1 MKQGKQDEG
10 LGESAGSLPN
20 KKEKR
25 EKEYWKKY
33 KPWKEVTAEQWN
45 SGDWQ
50 YHNLI
55 MTVEK
60 LGEIIPLSPEEVEAG
75 KATKDDYKF
84 STTPYYASLIDPNNP
99 ECPIRLQTIP
109 NLKEMGRAAA
119 DMRDPLGEDENSPV
133 PGLVHRYPDRV
144 LWLITT
150 SCAMY
155 CRFCTRRRIVL
166 EKGHRTERELEMT
179 MDYLRAHTEIRD
191 VIISGGDSLFLGDKY
206 LEGCL
211 QRLRQIPSIEII
223 RVASRIPVVCPMRIT
238 DELATMLRKYAPIF
252 MMTHF
257 NHPYEITEEAKKACA
272 ILVDHGIPIFNQTVL
287 LRKINSDPIILRN
300 LFQELLK
307 NRVKPYYL
315 YQCDLSEGI
324 EHFRTPVQK
333 GIEIIESLRGH
344 TSGLAVPEFV
354 IDAPGGGGKV
364 PVMPQY
370 LISESDKRV
379 VVRNYRG
386 FLSVYTQPEVTDC
399 DCSTADE
406 IRKKYPRLEIEGPEG
421 LLQGKAVGIEPR
433 K

>member
-1 MKQGKQDEG
+1 M
-10 LGESAGSLPN
+10 
-20 KKEKR
+20 
-25 EKEYWKKY
+25 EYWKRF
-33 KPWKEVTAEQWN
+33 KPWKDVSAAEWYDWN
-45 SGDWQ
+45 WQ
-50 YHNLI
+50 YHHLVMDMEELAGI
-55 MTVEK
+55 VPLKTE
-60 LGEIIPLSPEEVEAG
+60 EIEAG
-75 KATKDDYKF
+75 RATKGAYKF
-84 STTPYYASLIDPNNP
+84 STTPYYATLIDPDNP
-99 ECPIRLQTIP
+99 ECPIRLQTVP
-109 NLKEMGRAAA
+109 DLREMERSAA

-144 LWLITT
+144 LWLITS

-166 EKGHRTERELEMT
+166 AKGHRTERELDLT
-179 MDYLRAHTEIRD
+179 MDYLGAHPEVRD
-191 VIISGGDSLFLGDKY
+191 VVISGGDALFVGDRY

-211 QRLRQIPSIEII
+211 KRLRMIPTIEII

-238 DELATMLRKYAPIF
+238 EDLARMLRRYAPIY

-257 NHPYEITEEAKKACA
+257 NHPYELTEEAKKSCA
-272 ILVDHGIPIFNQTVL
+272 ILVDHGIPVFNQTVL
-287 LRKINSDPIILRN
+287 LRKINSDPVILKS
-300 LFQELLK
+300 LFHELLK

-364 PVMPQY
+364 PIMPQY
-370 LISESDKRV
+370 LISESDKKV

-386 FLSVYTQPEVTDC
+386 FISVYTQPEETDC
-399 DCSTADE
+399 RCSTADE
-406 IRKKYPRLEIEGPEG
+406 IRKRYPHLEREGPDR
-421 LLQGKAVGIEPR
+421 LLQGRAVGIEP
-433 K
+433 KD

>member
-1 MKQGKQDEG
+1 MRQDRSG
-10 LGESAGSLPN
+10 
-20 KKEKR
+20 
-25 EKEYWKKY
+25 EYWKNY
-33 KPWKEVTAEQWN
+33 KPWKDVTAEQWN
-45 SGDWQ
+45 DWNWQ

-55 MTVEK
+55 MDVET
-60 LGEIIPLSPEEVEAG
+60 LGQVVPLTPQELEAG
-75 KATKDDYKF
+75 RATKAEYKF
-84 STTPYYASLIDPNNP
+84 STTPYYATLIDPENL
-99 ECPIRLQTIP
+99 ECPIRLQTVP
-109 NLKEMGRAAA
+109 SLHEMERADA
-119 DMRDPLGEDENSPV
+119 DMRDPLGEDEHSPV

-166 EKGHRTERELEMT
+166 AKGHRTERELDMT
-179 MDYLRAHTEIRD
+179 IDYLKQHPEVRD
-191 VIISGGDSLFLGDKY
+191 VIISGGDALFVGDKY

-211 QRLRQIPSIEII
+211 QRLRSIPSIEII
-223 RVASRIPVVCPMRIT
+223 RIASRIPVVCPMRIT
-238 DELATMLRKYAPIF
+238 DALATMLRKYAPVYF
-252 MMTHF
+252 MTHY
-257 NHPYEITEEAKKACA
+257 NHPYEVTEEAKKACA
-272 ILVDHGIPIFNQTVL
+272 ILVDHGIPIFNQSVL
-287 LRKINSDPIILRN
+287 LRKINSEPIILKS
-300 LFQELLK
+300 LFHELLK

-333 GIEIIESLRGH
+333 GIEMIESLRGH

-386 FLSVYTQPEVTDC
+386 FISAYAQPEETDC
-399 DCSTADE
+399 ACSTAEE
-406 IRKKYPRLEIEGPEG
+406 IRKKYPHLETEGPQG
-421 LLQGKAVGIEPR
+421 LLQGKTVGIEP
-433 K
+433 KH

>member
-1 MKQGKQDEG
+1 MTRN
-10 LGESAGSLPN
+10 A
-20 KKEKR
+20 
-25 EKEYWKKY
+25 EYWKKY
-33 KPWKEVTAEQWN
+33 KPWKNVGSNEWN
-45 SGDWQ
+45 DWNWQ

-55 MTVEK
+55 RTVDE
-60 LGEIIPLSPEEVEAG
+60 LAEILPLTKEEVEAG
-75 KATKDDYKF
+75 QATKDEYKF
-84 STTPYYASLIDPNNP
+84 STTPYYATLIDPNNT

-109 NLKEMGRAAA
+109 SFKEMDRAPA
-119 DMRDPLGEDENSPV
+119 DMRDPLGEDAHSPV

-155 CRFCTRRRIVL
+155 CRFCTWRCIVL
-166 EKGHRTERELEMT
+166 AKGHRTERELDMT
-179 MDYLRAHTEIRD
+179 MDYLKAHPEVRD

-211 QRLRQIPSIEII
+211 HRLRQIPTIEII
-223 RVASRIPVVCPMRIT
+223 RIASRIPVVCPMRIT
-238 DELATMLRKYAPIF
+238 DELVTMLRKYAPVF
-252 MMTHF
+252 MMTHY
-257 NHPYEITEEAKKACA
+257 NHPYEITEEAKRACA
-272 ILVDHGIPIFNQTVL
+272 TLVDHGIPIFNQTVL
-287 LRKINSDPIILRN
+287 LRKINSDPLILRS
-300 LFQELLK
+300 LFHELLK

-333 GIEIIESLRGH
+333 GIEIVESLRGH

-386 FLSVYTQPEVTDC
+386 FLSVYTQPEDRDC
-399 DCSTADE
+399 ACSTSEE
-406 IRKKYPRLEIEGPEG
+406 IKKRYAHLDVEGPEK
-421 LLQGKAVGIEPR
+421 LLMGKAVGIEP
-433 K
+433 KN

>member
-1 MKQGKQDEG
+1 M
-10 LGESAGSLPN
+10 STSL
-20 KKEKR
+20 
-25 EKEYWKKY
+25 YWKKY
-33 KPWKEVTAEQWN
+33 KPWKDVSAEQW
-45 SGDWQ
+45 SDWQWQ
-50 YHNLI
+50 YHHLVRTI
-55 MTVEK
+55 DELAEV
-60 LGEIIPLSPEEVEAG
+60 IPLAPEELDAG
-75 KATKDDYKF
+75 RATAEEYTF
-84 STTPYYASLIDPNNP
+84 STTPYYAALIDPNNP

-109 NLKEMGRAAA
+109 SFGEMNRAPA
-119 DMRDPLGEDENSPV
+119 DMRDPLGEDEHTPV

-166 EKGHRTERELEMT
+166 AKGHRTERELDMT
-179 MDYLRAHTEIRD
+179 MEYLKAHPEVRD
-191 VIISGGDSLFLGDKY
+191 VVISGGDSLFVGDKY

-211 QRLRQIPSIEII
+211 QRLRQIPTIEII

-238 DELATMLRKYAPIF
+238 EELAVMLRKYAPVYF
-252 MMTHF
+252 MTHF
-257 NHPYEITEEAKKACA
+257 NHPFELTAEAKRACA
-272 ILVDHGIPIFNQTVL
+272 TLVDHGIPVHNQTVL
-287 LRKINSDPIILRN
+287 LRKINSDPIILRS
-300 LFQELLK
+300 LFHELLK

-364 PVMPQY
+364 PIMPQY
-370 LISESDKRV
+370 LITESDKRV

-386 FLSVYTQPEVTDC
+386 FLSSYTQPEETDC
-399 DCSTADE
+399 ACSTADE
-406 IRKKYPRLEIEGPEG
+406 IRKRYPHLDAEGPDR
-421 LLQGKAVGIEPR
+421 LLQGRAVGIEP
-433 K
+433 KN

>member
-1 MKQGKQDEG
+1 ME
-10 LGESAGSLPN
+10 N
-20 KKEKR
+20 
-25 EKEYWKKY
+25 EYWKKF
-33 KPWKEVTAEQWN
+33 KPWREVTAEQWHDWN
-45 SGDWQ
+45 WQ
-50 YHNLI
+50 YHNLL

-60 LGEIIPLSPEEVEAG
+60 LAEVIPLTPEEIDAG
-75 KATKDDYKF
+75 RATAGEYKF
-84 STTPYYASLIDPNNP
+84 STTPYYATLIDSDNP

-109 NLKEMGRAAA
+109 NRKEMILGEA
-119 DMRDPLGEDENSPV
+119 DMRDPLAEDSNTPV

-166 EKGHRTERELEMT
+166 AKGHRTERELDMT
-179 MDYLRAHTEIRD
+179 MEYLKVHPEVRD
-191 VIISGGDSLFLGDKY
+191 VIISGGDSLFVGDKY

-211 QRLRQIPSIEII
+211 QRLRQIATIEII

-238 DELATMLRKYAPIF
+238 EGLATMLRKYAPVF

-257 NHPYEITEEAKKACA
+257 NHPYELTDEAKKACA
-272 ILVDHGIPIFNQTVL
+272 TLVDHGIPIFNQTVL
-287 LRKINSDPIILRN
+287 LRKINSDPMILRS
-300 LFQELLK
+300 LFHELLK

-333 GIEIIESLRGH
+333 GIEVIESLRGH

-370 LISESDKRV
+370 LISESDTRV

-386 FLSVYTQPEVTDC
+386 FLSSYTQPGERDC
-399 DCSTADE
+399 TCSTSDE
-406 IRKKYPRLEIEGPEG
+406 IRKRYAGLESEGPER
-421 LLQGKAVGIEPR
+421 LLQGKAVGIEP
-433 K
+433 KN

>member
-1 MKQGKQDEG
+1 MK
-10 LGESAGSLPN
+10 
-20 KKEKR
+20 R
-25 EKEYWKKY
+25 EYWKKY
-33 KPWKEVTAEQWN
+33 KPWEKVSAEEWYDWN
-45 SGDWQ
+45 WQ

-60 LGEIIPLSPEEVEAG
+60 LAEIVPLSPEEMEAG
-75 KATKDDYKF
+75 RVTKDEYKF
-84 STTPYYASLIDPNNP
+84 STTPYYATLIDPDNP
-99 ECPIRLQTIP
+99 ECPIRLQTVP
-109 NLKEMGRAAA
+109 NRREMERGPA
-119 DMRDPLGEDENSPV
+119 DMRDPLAEDENSPV

-166 EKGHRTERELEMT
+166 AKGHRTERELDMT
-179 MDYLRAHTEIRD
+179 MEYLKAHPEVRD
-191 VIISGGDSLFLGDKY
+191 VIVSGGDALFVGDKY

-211 QRLRQIPSIEII
+211 QRLRAIPTVEII
-223 RVASRIPVVCPMRIT
+223 RIASRIPVVCPMRIT
-238 DELATMLRKYAPIF
+238 EELAGMLRKYAPVYF
-252 MMTHF
+252 MTHF
-257 NHPYEITEEAKKACA
+257 NHPYELTEEAKKACA
-272 ILVDHGIPIFNQTVL
+272 ILVDHGIPIFNQSVL
-287 LRKINSDPIILRN
+287 LRKINSDPVILKC
-300 LFQELLK
+300 LFHELLK

-333 GIEIIESLRGH
+333 GIEIVESLRGH

-364 PVMPQY
+364 PIMPQY

-386 FLSVYTQPEVTDC
+386 FISVYTQPEETDC
-399 DCSTADE
+399 TCSTAEE
-406 IRKKYPRLEIEGPEG
+406 IRKRYPRLESEGPER
-421 LLQGKAVGIEPR
+421 LLEGKAVGIEP
-433 K
+433 KN

>member
-1 MKQGKQDEG
+1 MKQ
-10 LGESAGSLPN
+10 P
-20 KKEKR
+20 
-25 EKEYWKKY
+25 WKKFEV
-33 KPWKEVTAEQWN
+33 WKDVSAAEWN
-45 SGDWQ
+45 DWQWQ
-50 YHNLI
+50 YHHI
-55 MTVEK
+55 IRTVDE
-60 LGEIIPLSPEEVEAG
+60 LAQILPLSDEEKAAG
-75 KATKDDYKF
+75 KATQAEYKF
-84 STTPYYASLIDPNNP
+84 STTPYYASLIDPKNS

-109 NLKEMGRAAA
+109 DMHEMGRAAA
-119 DMRDPLGEDENSPV
+119 DLRDPLSEDAHSPV

-166 EKGHRTERELEMT
+166 QKGHRTERELDLT
-179 MDYLRAHTEIRD
+179 MDYLRMHPEVRD
-191 VIISGGDSLFLGDKY
+191 VVISGGDALFVGDKY

-211 QRLRQIPSIEII
+211 ARLREIPSIEII

-238 DELATMLRKYAPIF
+238 KELAKMFRKYAPVYF
-252 MMTHF
+252 MTHF
-257 NHPYEITEEAKKACA
+257 NHPYEITPEAKKACA
-272 ILVDHGIPIFNQTVL
+272 TLVDRGIPVLNQTVL
-287 LRKINSDPIILRN
+287 LRKINSDPLILRS
-300 LFQELLK
+300 LFHELLK

-370 LISESDKRV
+370 LISESDKKV

-386 FLSVYTQPEVTDC
+386 FLSVYTQPEETDC
-399 DCSTADE
+399 ECSTTED
-406 IRKKYPRLEIEGPEG
+406 IRKKYPHLEPEGPQG
-421 LLQGKAVGIEPR
+421 LMENRVAGHLPK
-433 K
+433 

>member
-1 MKQGKQDEG
+1 M
-10 LGESAGSLPN
+10 
-20 KKEKR
+20 EKG
-25 EKEYWKKY
+25 YWKKF
-33 KPWKEVTAEQWN
+33 KPWQEVTAAEWHDWN
-45 SGDWQ
+45 WQ

-55 MTVEK
+55 MDVEK
-60 LGEIIPLSPEEVEAG
+60 LAEVIPLSAEEIEAG
-75 KATKDDYKF
+75 RVSKEEYKF
-84 STTPYYASLIDPNNP
+84 STTPYYATLIDPDNP
-99 ECPIRLQTIP
+99 ECPIRLQTVP
-109 NLKEMGRAAA
+109 DFREMKKGPA
-119 DMRDPLGEDENSPV
+119 DMRDPLAEDQNSPV

-166 EKGHRTERELEMT
+166 AKGHRTERELDMT
-179 MDYLRAHTEIRD
+179 MDYLKAHSEVRD
-191 VIISGGDSLFLGDKY
+191 VIISGGDALFVGDKY

-211 QRLRQIPSIEII
+211 QRLRAIPTIEIV

-238 DELATMLRKYAPIF
+238 KELAVMLRKYAPLYF
-252 MMTHF
+252 MTHF
-257 NHPYEITEEAKKACA
+257 NHPYEITEEAKKACE
-272 ILVDHGIPIFNQTVL
+272 ILVDHGIPILNQTVL
-287 LRKINSDPIILRN
+287 LRRINSDPVILKS
-300 LFQELLK
+300 LFHELLK

-386 FLSVYTQPEVTDC
+386 FLSVYAQPEETDC
-399 DCSTADE
+399 RCSTADE
-406 IRKKYPRLEIEGPEG
+406 IRQRYPRLVEEGPDR
-421 LLQGKAVGIEPR
+421 LLQGKAVGIEP
-433 K
+433 KH

>member
-1 MKQGKQDEG
+1 M
-10 LGESAGSLPN
+10 A
-20 KKEKR
+20 
-25 EKEYWKKY
+25 YWKKF
-33 KPWKEVTAEQWN
+33 KPWKDVSAAEWYDWN
-45 SGDWQ
+45 WQ
-50 YHNLI
+50 YHNLV

-60 LGEIIPLSPEEVEAG
+60 LSEIVPLSEEEMEAG
-75 KATKDDYKF
+75 RATAGEYKF
-84 STTPYYASLIDPNNP
+84 STTPYYATLIDPNNL
-99 ECPIRLQTIP
+99 ECPIRLQTVP
-109 NLKEMGRAAA
+109 NRKEMKKGPA
-119 DMRDPLGEDENSPV
+119 DLRDPLAEDENSPV

-166 EKGHRTERELEMT
+166 AKGHRTERELDMT
-179 MDYLRAHTEIRD
+179 MDYLKAHPEVRD
-191 VIISGGDSLFLGDKY
+191 VIISGGDALFVGDKY

-211 QRLRQIPSIEII
+211 KRLRAIPTIEII
-223 RVASRIPVVCPMRIT
+223 RIASRIPVVCPMRIT
-238 DELATMLRKYAPIF
+238 EDLVKMLRKYAPIF

-257 NHPYEITEEAKKACA
+257 NHPYELTDEAKKACA
-272 ILVDHGIPIFNQTVL
+272 VLVDHGIPIFNQTVL
-287 LRKINSDPIILRN
+287 LRKINSDPVILKS
-300 LFQELLK
+300 LFHELLK

-333 GIEIIESLRGH
+333 GIEVIESLRGH

-364 PVMPQY
+364 PIAPQY

-386 FLSVYTQPEVTDC
+386 FISVYTQPDETDC
-399 DCSTADE
+399 RCSTADA
-406 IRKKYPRLEIEGPEG
+406 IRKRYPQLELEGPER
-421 LLQGKAVGIEPR
+421 LLQGRAVGIEPQE
-433 K
+433 

>member
-1 MKQGKQDEG
+1 MLRQG
-10 LGESAGSLPN
+10 
-20 KKEKR
+20 
-25 EKEYWKKY
+25 EYWRQY
-33 KPWKEVTAEQWN
+33 KPWKEVTAEQWHDWN
-45 SGDWQ
+45 WQ

-60 LGEIIPLSPEEVEAG
+60 LAEIIPLTPEEIEAG
-75 KATKDDYKF
+75 KATQDEYKF
-84 STTPYYASLIDPNNP
+84 STTPYYATLIDPDNP

-109 NLKEMGRAAA
+109 DLKEMARAPA
-119 DMRDPLGEDENSPV
+119 DMRDPLGEDANSPV

-166 EKGHRTERELEMT
+166 AKGHRTEREVDMT
-179 MDYLRAHTEIRD
+179 MDYLKAHPEVRD
-191 VIISGGDSLFLGDKY
+191 IIISGGDSLFLGDKY

-211 QRLRQIPSIEII
+211 QRLREIPTIEII
-223 RVASRIPVVCPMRIT
+223 RIASRIPVVCPMRIT
-238 DELATMLRKYAPIF
+238 EKLVTMLRKYAPIF
-252 MMTHF
+252 MMTHY
-257 NHPYEITEEAKKACA
+257 NHPYEMTDEAKRACTT
-272 ILVDHGIPIFNQTVL
+272 LVDHGILIFNQTVL
-287 LRKINSDPIILRN
+287 LRRINSDPIILRS
-300 LFQELLK
+300 LFHELLK

-370 LISESDKRV
+370 LITESDKRV

-386 FLSVYTQPEVTDC
+386 FISVYAQPEDRDC
-399 DCSTADE
+399 TCSTSEE
-406 IRKKYPRLEIEGPEG
+406 IRKRYAHLDVEGPEK
-421 LLQGKAVGIEPR
+421 LLMGKAVNIEP
-433 K
+433 KQ

>member
-1 MKQGKQDEG
+1 MGKQ
-10 LGESAGSLPN
+10 
-20 KKEKR
+20 
-25 EKEYWKKY
+25 YWKKIG
-33 KPWKEVTAEQWN
+33 PWKDVTARQWY
-45 SGDWQ
+45 DWQWQ

-55 MTVEK
+55 MDVEK
-60 LGEIIPLSPEEVEAG
+60 LAEVIPLSAEELEAG
-75 KATKDDYKF
+75 RATKAAYKF
-84 STTPYYASLIDPNNP
+84 STTPYYASLIDPDNP
-99 ECPIRLQTIP
+99 ECPIRLQTVPDLREI
-109 NLKEMGRAAA
+109 GRAAA
-119 DMRDPLGEDENSPV
+119 DMRDPLAEDENSPV

-144 LWLITT
+144 LWLITM

-166 EKGHRTERELEMT
+166 AKGHRTERELDLT
-179 MDYLRAHTEIRD
+179 IDYLKAHPEVRD
-191 VIISGGDSLFLGDKY
+191 VIISGGDALFVGDKY

-211 QRLRQIPSIEII
+211 ERLRKIPTIEII

-238 DELATMLRKYAPIF
+238 KDLVRMLRRYAPLY

-257 NHPYEITEEAKKACA
+257 NHPFEVTDDAKRACA
-272 ILVDHGIPIFNQTVL
+272 LLVDHGIPIFNQAVL
-287 LRKINSDPIILRN
+287 LRRINSDPVILKC
-300 LFQELLK
+300 LFHELLK

-324 EHFRTPVQK
+324 EHFRTPVAK
-333 GIEIIESLRGH
+333 GIEIIEALRGH

-386 FLSVYTQPEVTDC
+386 FLSVYTQPEETDC
-399 DCSTADE
+399 YCSTAE
-406 IRKKYPRLEIEGPEG
+406 AIRKRYPGELEGPQG
-421 LLQGKAVGIEPR
+421 LLQGKAIGIEP
-433 K
+433 KK